1 MFTAV
6 ALVAAPT
13 LAAAE
18 EAPGA
23 DAAAENPEAPS
34 LDPDGTDE
42 NPDGAVLPGASGDAG
57 KAAPTTTDGPA
68 IDATGYPV
76 EEILRPIT
84 LPEFKSELQVRTGFT
99 FNPEVN
105 NSVLRGRFGVTRQ
118 FQLGL
123 TYNIGGLYDD
133 DGAGPKKTTFNP
145 GKSIGVDATVLVMD
159 WVAVQVGVPVYLD
172 PVAVGLTL
180 GAPMKFRL
188 TKNFAVGGLHDL
200 VDIKL
205 KGFVPSLDNEGANE
219 VNAALVDTNS
229 ITDDGNIRIQ
239 GYGTYQ
245 HTPTLAITGEFGV
258 RLADFAG
265 DDAAY
270 PLRFTAQYSPANAFD
285 VAGTLG
291 FENLDEASHS
301 FGVFVAARLRL

>member
-13 LAAAE
+13 LAAAD

-23 DAAAENPEAPS
+23 DPAAENPDAPS

-42 NPDGAVLPGASGDAG
+42 NPDGAVLPGAGGGDA
-57 KAAPTTTDGPA
+57 KAATTSADGPA

-84 LPEFKSELQVRTGFT
+84 LPEFKSELQLRTGFT

-118 FQLGL
+118 VQLGL

-145 GKSIGVDATVLVMD
+145 GKSIGVDAVVLVAD

-180 GAPMKFRL
+180 GAPVKFRI
-188 TKNFAVGGLHDL
+188 TKNFAIGGLHDL
-200 VDIKL
+200 VDFKL
-205 KGFVPSLDNEGANE
+205 KGFVPSLDNEGVNE
-219 VNAALVDTNS
+219 VNAALVNTNS
-229 ITDDGNIRIQ
+229 STDGGNIRVQ

-245 HTPTLAITGEFGV
+245 HTPKLAITGEFGV
-258 RLADFAG
+258 RMADFSG

-270 PLRFTAQYSPANAFD
+270 PLHFTAQYSPSSAFD
-285 VAGTLG
+285 IAGTLG
-291 FENLDEASHS
+291 FERLDEASS
-301 FGVFVAARLRL
+301 TFGAFVTARLRL